1 MPLTAILIGF
11 HGPKTEVAENDN
23 GFGDSCFFDHND
35 LIILLESNTTTEI
48 IYTII
53 VSYINGMGNAKV
65 TNHYANDDDAYFD
78 FHLLSFPDLYRDYM
92 YRTSVT
98 VSIINDHEPEP
109 TEFFQLSVEFLPT
122 PTESG
127 IAFPA
132 TCLNDDSE
140 QFLCTHTVHILDDDS
155 KYYEHSSHIVMI
167 KILHS
172 LSEQIIMM
180 MTNYYY
186 CNFIQL
192 HLKLVLRLWT
202 ILSTRQTQW

>member
-11 HGPKTEVAENDN
+11 HGPRTEVAENDN
-23 GFGDSCFFDHND
+23 RFGYSCFLDTND
-35 LIILLESNTTTEI
+35 LFILLESNTTTEI
-48 IYTII
+48 IYEIK

-65 TNHYANDDDAYFD
+65 INLDANDVDALFGTR
-78 FHLLSFPDLYRDYM
+78 LPVEYRDYM
-92 YRTSVT
+92 DGTFVT
-98 VSIINDHEPEP
+98 VSIINDHQPEP
-109 TEFFQLSVEFLPT
+109 TEFFQLIVEFLPT

-140 QFLCTHTVHILDDDS
+140 HFLCTHTVHILDDDS
-155 KYYEHSSHIVMI
+155 KYYKCSSHIVMI

-180 MTNYYY
+180 MSNYYY
-186 CNFIQL
+186 CDFYSSI
-192 HLKLVLRLWT
+192 
-202 ILSTRQTQW
+202 

>member
-23 GFGDSCFFDHND
+23 GFGYSCFFDYNY

-48 IYTII
+48 IYEIK

-65 TNHYANDDDAYFD
+65 IDRDANDVDVDALFGTRLPVEN
-78 FHLLSFPDLYRDYM
+78 HDYM
-92 YRTSVT
+92 DGTSVT
-98 VSIINDHEPEP
+98 VSIINDHQPEP

-155 KYYEHSSHIVMI
+155 KYCKHSSHIVMI

-192 HLKLVLRLWT
+192 HLKLVLRLWN
-202 ILSTRQTQW
+202 ILSMRQKQW